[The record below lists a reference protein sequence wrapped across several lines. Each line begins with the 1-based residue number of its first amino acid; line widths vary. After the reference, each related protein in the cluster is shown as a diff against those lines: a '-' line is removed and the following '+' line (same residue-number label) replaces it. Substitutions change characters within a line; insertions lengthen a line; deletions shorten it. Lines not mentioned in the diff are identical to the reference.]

1 MCFDRDASPPILAGD
16 HPIARSGPLTLES
29 ADGTRF
35 GAFEALPAG
44 DTAAT
49 VLVLPDV
56 RGLHPYYEELACRF
70 AQHGFRSLAIDY
82 FGRTAELPGDRPVD
96 FEYHEH
102 VDQLRSADLRTDVTA
117 TVEYLRATRSDG
129 DLFTIGFCFGG
140 RLSFL
145 SATFGL
151 GLTGVI
157 GLHAGLGPRNDLPA
171 PAERAADMR
180 SPVLGLF
187 GGADPSIPPQAIA
200 EFDAALTAAGVAHR
214 FVSYPG
220 APHSFFDRTFRQF
233 AEQNAAAWAEVLA
246 FVRRPAAVSPS
257 R

>member
-16 HPIARSGPLTLES
+16 HQIARSEPLTLVS

-35 GAFEALPAG
+35 AAFEAVSEAA
-44 DTAAT
+44 AAT

-70 AQHGFRSLAIDY
+70 AQHGYRALAMDY
-82 FGRTAELPGDRPVD
+82 FGRTAEPPPDRPWD
-96 FEYHEH
+96 FAYAEH
-102 VDQLRSADLRTDVTA
+102 VDQLQYAQLRDDVSAAVGH
-117 TVEYLRATRSDG
+117 LRATGSVG
-129 DLFTIGFCFGG
+129 PIHTIGFCFGG

-151 GLTGVI
+151 SLAGVI
-157 GLHAGLGPRNDLPA
+157 ALHAGLGPRGDIPPPA
-171 PAERAADMR
+171 ALTGEFR

-200 EFDAALTAAGVAHR
+200 EFDAALTAARVEHR

-220 APHSFFDRTFRQF
+220 APHSFFDRTFTEF
-233 AEQNAAAWAEVLA
+233 AKQSAAAWTEVLE
-246 FVRRPAAVSPS
+246 FVGGQAVVSSS